1 MEFIVLYGYFPCF
14 ESSISGIER
23 TPFTEKR
30 IGQLVLKGIHLPRIH
45 PNSKPASPGLPFPIM
60 YNGTNWLSYFNS
72 SSSIPSDDVYLS
84 EHHPQLIVKDMLE
97 VDSERYGII
106 ERVYVYNS
114 HGDIL
119 LEQECGEDL
128 LFKMDVSE
136 LPAGIYNL
144 AVMQKKG
151 GIKSRRFLKE

>member
-1 MEFIVLYGYFPCF
+1 
-14 ESSISGIER
+14 
-23 TPFTEKR
+23 
-30 IGQLVLKGIHLPRIH
+30 
-45 PNSKPASPGLPFPIM
+45 M
-60 YNGTNWLSYFNS
+60 YNGTNWLSYFNR

-97 VDSERYGII
+97 VDAERYGII

-114 HGDIL
+114 QGDIL
-119 LEQECGEDL
+119 LEKECDEEL
-128 LFKMDVSE
+128 LCKMDVSE

-144 AVMQKKG
+144 AVMQRKG